1 MANLT
6 LKMPDRRRSYLELWC
21 CLLVFIEEN
30 RENNKLLIFIELFF
44 SDRTQLVSA
53 RETQLVSACVW
64 TWDTASPMMGQ
75 KCPIKKTRRIN
86 MIVASEHQTK
96 LRQKEIQEIDRKA
109 SKEHEEAKKNSNFTQ
124 TYPKGWQRIR
134 ELVRDKQGAA
144 AIGLYSF
151 FAEHIDPTCGAV
163 VCDQQFLANQMG
175 VSTRTIRRWLDYLEE
190 KGALV
195 RIPVAGKVCAYALDP
210 HEVWK
215 GYNTS
220 KDYSAFVTK
229 TLVNKDGEIKRRIMA
244 MFSGE
249 ESGQEQ

>member
-1 MANLT
+1 
-6 LKMPDRRRSYLELWC
+6 
-21 CLLVFIEEN
+21 
-30 RENNKLLIFIELFF
+30 
-44 SDRTQLVSA
+44 
-53 RETQLVSACVW
+53 
-64 TWDTASPMMGQ
+64 
-75 KCPIKKTRRIN
+75 
-86 MIVASEHQTK
+86 MIVASEHQAK
-96 LRQKEIQEIDRKA
+96 LRQKEIQEIDRRA
-109 SKEHEEAKKNSNFTQ
+109 SKRARGGEKEQQLHPDI
-124 TYPKGWQRIR
+124 PKGLATHQRACERQTGCCRYRSLLI
-134 ELVRDKQGAA
+134 
-144 AIGLYSF
+144 

-195 RIPVAGKVCAYALDP
+195 RIPVAGRYVLTPQTLTK
-210 HEVWK
+210 VWK

-249 ESGQEQ
+249 ESCQEQQRSDS

>member
-1 MANLT
+1 
-6 LKMPDRRRSYLELWC
+6 
-21 CLLVFIEEN
+21 
-30 RENNKLLIFIELFF
+30 
-44 SDRTQLVSA
+44 
-53 RETQLVSACVW
+53 
-64 TWDTASPMMGQ
+64 
-75 KCPIKKTRRIN
+75 
-86 MIVASEHQTK
+86 
-96 LRQKEIQEIDRKA
+96 
-109 SKEHEEAKKNSNFTQ
+109 
-124 TYPKGWQRIR
+124 
-134 ELVRDKQGAA
+134 
-144 AIGLYSF
+144 
-151 FAEHIDPTCGAV
+151 
-163 VCDQQFLANQMG
+163 FLANQMG

-210 HEVWK
+210 HEFWK